1 MKYEQFLELYNA
13 GPEPVYKLLLSII
26 ETNKALVDKV
36 SSLSQQVALQDERIK
51 ELESQLNKNSR
62 NSSKPPS
69 TDEFVKPKS
78 QRKKSGKSSGGQKG
92 HKGHHLKM
100 SDHPDR
106 SIVHTVKSCLG
117 CGKTLEGISQV
128 RAERRQVYDI
138 PLPKVE
144 VVEHLVES
152 KVCPCCGMHN
162 KASFPDGVTHPVQY
176 GKNLKGLLVY
186 LNQYQLLPYERLVE
200 LMHDLFG
207 HTISE
212 GTLFNTN
219 RTVYEA
225 LKTAEEGIVEQLI
238 ASSVIHVDETGM
250 RGEGK
255 RQWVHVVATTKL
267 THYAYHAKR
276 GSDATDEIAILPGFK
291 GTAVHD
297 FWKSYLN
304 YKCEHAL
311 CNAHHLRELTGIM
324 ELTGQKWPQE
334 MIELLLKIKDT
345 VTEKE
350 KLAPHEI
357 SSFETEYDRI
367 VAKGFSENPPPVKE
381 KGKRGRTKQG
391 RARNMLN
398 RLHEYRR
405 ETLAFMYD
413 PQVPFDNNLAE
424 RDLRMLKVKQK
435 ISGVFRSEL
444 GAKMFCRIRGYIST
458 ARKNSVSVLDA
469 IKSALAGKPFVPE
482 L

>member
-1 MKYEQFLELYNA
+1 MKYEQFLEFYNA

-26 ETNKALVDKV
+26 ETNKVLMDKV
-36 SSLSQQVALQDERIK
+36 SSLSQQVAIQDERIK

-69 TDEFVKPKS
+69 SDEFVKPKS

-92 HKGHHLKM
+92 HKGHHLKI
-100 SDHPDR
+100 SDNPDR
-106 SIVHTVKSCLG
+106 SIVHTVKSCFG
-117 CGKTLEGISQV
+117 CGKTLEDIPSA
-128 RAERRQVYDI
+128 RTDRRQVYDI
-138 PLPKVE
+138 PPPKVE
-144 VVEHLVES
+144 VIEHLVES
-152 KVCPCCGMHN
+152 KVCPCCGTHN
-162 KASFPDGVTHPVQY
+162 KAFFPDGVTHTVQY
-176 GKNLKGLLVY
+176 GDNLKGFLVY

-207 HTISE
+207 HTVSE

-225 LKTAEEGIVEQLI
+225 LKTAEEEIVEQLI
-238 ASSVIHVDETGM
+238 AASVVHVDETGM
-250 RGEGK
+250 RVEGK
-255 RQWVHVVATTKL
+255 RQWVHVVATPNL

-276 GSDATDEIAILPGFK
+276 GSKATDEIAILPGFK

-304 YKCEHAL
+304 YKCDHAL
-311 CNAHHLRELTGIM
+311 CNVHHLRELTGIM
-324 ELTGQKWPQE
+324 ELTGQTWPQE
-334 MIELLLKIKDT
+334 MIDLLLKIKDN
-345 VTEKE
+345 VAEKE
-350 KLAPHEI
+350 NLEPDEI
-357 SSFETEYDRI
+357 NSFETEYDRI
-367 VAKGFSENPPPVKE
+367 VAKGFLENPPPIKE
-381 KGKRGRTKQG
+381 KGKRGRTKQS

-413 PQVPFDNNLAE
+413 PHVPFDNNLAE

-435 ISGVFRSEL
+435 ISGVFRSDL
-444 GAKMFCRIRGYIST
+444 GAKMFCRIRSYIST
-458 ARKNSVSVLDA
+458 ARKNSVPVLDA